1 MELYNYKATVVK
13 VIDGDTVKLNIDLG
27 FNMSWTTPCRLAGV
41 NTDELKAKDIVLQES
56 AKGAKTFMEFL
67 LKEGAKVIIKSK
79 SLDKYKRPIVI
90 LQTENG
96 MNINEELV
104 LKGYAKPYM
113 V

>member
-1 MELYNYKATVVK
+1 MDLYNYKATVVK

-27 FNMSWTTPCRLAGV
+27 FNISWTTPCRLAGI
-41 NTDELKAKDIVLQES
+41 NTDELKSKDTVLQES
-56 AKGAKTFMEFL
+56 AKGAKTYMELL
-67 LKEGAKVIIKSK
+67 LKEGSKVTIKSK

-90 LQTENG
+90 LQTDKG
-96 MNINEELV
+96 LNINEELV